1 MENEGNVNNSKLTS
15 KKHSKGGFL
24 SFRKMITIPVIKV
37 VYVIFAI
44 LITIAGI
51 AGIFVNNELPFSDNS
66 ALGIILGLI
75 SIIVA
80 NIVWRIIC
88 EVCVVFFR
96 IHEELVFIRNKLEN
110 IK

>member
-15 KKHSKGGFL
+15 KRHSKGSFL
-24 SFRKMITIPVIKV
+24 SFRKMVTIPVIKV

-51 AGIFVNNELPFSDNS
+51 VEIFISNRLPFSDNS
-66 ALGIILGLI
+66 VLEIVLGLVA
-75 SIIVA
+75 IIVA

-88 EVCVVFFR
+88 EAWIVSFR

>member
-1 MENEGNVNNSKLTS
+1 MENKSNVNNSKLTS

-24 SFRKMITIPVIKV
+24 SFRKMVTIPVIKV

-51 AGIFVNNELPFSDNS
+51 VGIFVNNELPFSDNS